1 MKKQDLPALHEMSLI
16 ELREFLEKSQRELTI
31 EKSKNQAGKSKG
43 GSLARASDSLA
54 RILTI
59 IREKELL
66 V

>member
-1 MKKQDLPALHEMSLI
+1 MKKQDLPALHQMSLP
-16 ELREFLEKSQRELTI
+16 ELRELLEKAQRELTI
-31 EKSKNQAGKSKG
+31 EKIKTQAGKSKG

-66 V
+66 A

>member
-31 EKSKNQAGKSKG
+31 EKIKNQAGKSKG
-43 GSLARASDSLA
+43 GSLGRASDSLA